1 MRNLWKD
8 LSFAFRLLQSSPGF
22 TVVAVLTLAL
32 GIGANA
38 TVFSWI
44 DELLLRPFPGSTDS
58 QQLAVLEMVTAGAP
72 NGANQTSYLDYLD
85 YRDHL
90 KSISGL
96 ALHREDVFTLGE
108 SVHAQA
114 VWGELVSGNYF
125 AVLGMKPVLGRMF
138 TPEENGDK
146 LGAYPV
152 TVIGYRL
159 WKNYFHADR
168 GIVGKSVRV
177 NRRELTVVGVA
188 PEEFRGTMPG
198 LVFEMWVP
206 VTMGV
211 ELGMLDDSTFKNRA
225 SRRLYGI
232 VRLKSGVAIEQ
243 ARAEAA
249 AFSHNL
255 EAMSPDTNRGV
266 TAAVLPAWEFHSAA
280 PDLFL
285 RPLRILMAISVLV
298 LFIVCANVANLLL
311 ARSIARRKEIS
322 IRLALGAGWW
332 QLLRQLLTETVLLAG
347 AGAIGGLWL
356 AQWMGNML
364 PAMIPRVAVTL
375 AAGAQLNGRILA
387 FTILICAGATLL
399 SGAAPALL
407 WLRTDVNETLREGG
421 RSGSPSAQ
429 SHRMRDFMVV
439 AEVALATVALVG
451 SGLFLRSF
459 HNARG
464 IYPGFDKNNVLLAQF
479 YLGGTGF
486 STRDMQDFF
495 LRLAAR
501 LRTAPGVV
509 EVSYADFAPLGTSS
523 GPSDEVAPEGYV
535 AGKGESMEINRDL
548 VAPHYFD
555 LLKIPLIEGRDFR
568 DSDDRSAPPVMIVN
582 QTFVRRYFNGGG
594 AVGRRVR
601 YQNKWFTVVGLAQD
615 SKYFNVA
622 EEPRP
627 HFFAPFRQVAGSDV
641 RPHLFVRVAG
651 DPDAFTATLR
661 REAAALD
668 PNAGAFF
675 PMPLTEYTEVTML
688 PQRVAASLLAAMG
701 LISLVLAAVGLY
713 SVMAYAVTQRTQE
726 FGVRM
731 ALGARSSDVLR
742 DVLLRGMK
750 LTIAGLA
757 AGIAGSFAVTHLVSS
772 MLVNV
777 GAADPV
783 TFGGVA
789 VFLAVVALAA
799 SYVPARR
806 ATQVDPMVALRCE

>member
-439 AEVALATVALVG
+439 AEVALPTVALVG

>member
-535 AGKGESMEINRDL
+535 AGKGESMEVNRDL
-548 VAPHYFD
+548 IAPHYFD
-555 LLKIPLIEGRDFR
+555 LLKIPLVEGRDFR

>member
-8 LSFAFRLLQSSPGF
+8 LAFALRLLQSSPGF
-22 TVVAVLTLAL
+22 AAVAVLTLAL
-32 GIGANA
+32 GIAANT

-125 AVLGMKPVLGRMF
+125 AVLGVKPALGRVF

-152 TVIGYRL
+152 AVISYRL
-159 WKNYFHADR
+159 WRNYFHADR
-168 GIVGKSVRV
+168 SIVGKSVRV

-211 ELGMLDDSTFKNRA
+211 ELAMLDDSTFKNRA

-232 VRLKSGVAIEQ
+232 VRLKPGIAIEQ

-266 TAAVLPAWEFHSAA
+266 TAAVLPVWEFHSAA
-280 PDLFL
+280 PELL
-285 RPLRILMAISVLV
+285 MRPLRILMAISVLV

-332 QLLRQLLTETVLLAG
+332 QLLRQLLTETLLLAG

-356 AQWMGNML
+356 ARWMENML
-364 PAMIPRVAVTL
+364 PAMIPRVAITV
-375 AAGAQLNGRILA
+375 AAGAQLNGRILL

-421 RSGSPSAQ
+421 RTGSPSAQ
-429 SHRMRDFMVV
+429 SHRIRDLMVV

-501 LRTAPGVV
+501 LRSAPGVV
-509 EVSYADFAPLGTSS
+509 EVSYADFAPLGTSG
-523 GPSDEVAPEGYV
+523 GPYSEVGPEGYV
-535 AGKGESMEINRDL
+535 AGKGESMEVNRDL

-555 LLKIPLIEGRDFR
+555 LLKIPLVEGRDFR

-601 YQNKWFTVVGLAQD
+601 YRGQWFTVVGLARD

-622 EEPRP
+622 EEPRA
-627 HFFAPFRQVAGSDV
+627 HFFAPFRQISGNDTRV
-641 RPHLFVRVAG
+641 HFFVRVAG

-661 REAAALD
+661 REVAAVD
-668 PNAGAFF
+668 PNAGAFAA
-675 PMPLTEYTEVTML
+675 MPLTEWTQVTML

-701 LISLVLAAVGLY
+701 LISLALAAVGLY
-713 SVMAYAVTQRTQE
+713 SVMAYAVSQRTQE

-731 ALGARSSDVLR
+731 ALGARPSDVLR

-750 LTIAGLA
+750 LTVAGLA
-757 AGIAGSFAVTHLVSS
+757 AGIAGAFAVTRLVSS

-789 VFLAVVALAA
+789 VFLALVALAA

-806 ATQVDPMVALRCE
+806 ATKVDPMVALRCE

>member
-8 LSFAFRLLQSSPGF
+8 LTFALRLLQSSPGF
-22 TVVAVLTLAL
+22 AVVAVLTLAL
-32 GIGANA
+32 GIAANT
-38 TVFSWI
+38 TVFSWM
-44 DELLLRPFPGSTDS
+44 DELLFRPFPGSS
-58 QQLAVLEMVTAGAP
+58 EGQQLAVLEMVTAGAP

-114 VWGELVSGNYF
+114 VWGELVTGNYF
-125 AVLGMKPVLGRMF
+125 AVLGVKPALGRMF

-152 TVIGYRL
+152 AVISYRL
-159 WKNYFHADR
+159 WRNYFHADR
-168 GIVGKSVRV
+168 SIVGKSVRV

-211 ELGMLDDSTFKNRA
+211 ELAMLDDSTFKNRA

-232 VRLKSGVAIEQ
+232 VRLKPGVAIEQ

-266 TAAVLPAWEFHSAA
+266 TAAVLPVWEFHSAA
-280 PDLFL
+280 PELL
-285 RPLRILMAISVLV
+285 MRPLRILMAISVLV

-332 QLLRQLLTETVLLAG
+332 QLVRQLLTETLLLAG
-347 AGAIGGLWL
+347 AGAVGGLWL
-356 AQWMGNML
+356 ARWMENSL
-364 PAMIPRVAVTL
+364 PAMIPRVAVTV
-375 AAGAQLNGRILA
+375 AAGAQLNGRILV

-421 RSGSPSAQ
+421 RTGSPSAQ
-429 SHRMRDFMVV
+429 SHRMRDLMVM

-495 LRLAAR
+495 LRLATR
-501 LRTAPGVV
+501 LRPAPGVV
-509 EVSYADFAPLGTSS
+509 EVSYADFAPLGTSG
-523 GPSDEVAPEGYV
+523 GPYSEVGPEGYV
-535 AGKGESMEINRDL
+535 AGKGESMEVNRDL

-555 LLKIPLIEGRDFR
+555 LLKIPLVEGRDFR

-601 YQNKWFTVVGLAQD
+601 YRDKWFTVVGLAQD

-627 HFFAPFRQVAGSDV
+627 HFFAPFRQISGNDTRV
-641 RPHLFVRVAG
+641 HLFVRVAG

-661 REAAALD
+661 REVAALD

-675 PMPLTEYTEVTML
+675 PMPLPEYTQVTML
-688 PQRVAASLLAAMG
+688 PQRMAASMLAAMG
-701 LISLVLAAVGLY
+701 LISLALAAVGLY

-731 ALGARSSDVLR
+731 ALGARPNDVLR

-757 AGIAGSFAVTHLVSS
+757 AGIAGAFAVTRLVSS

-783 TFGGVA
+783 TFGAVA
-789 VFLAVVALAA
+789 VFLALVALAA

-806 ATQVDPMVALRCE
+806 ATKVDPMVALRCE

>member
-1 MRNLWKD
+1 

>member
-1 MRNLWKD
+1 MRTFWQD
-8 LSFAFRLLQSSPGF
+8 LSFGLRLLQKSPGF
-22 TVVAVLTLAL
+22 AVVAVLTLAL
-32 GIGANA
+32 GIAANT

-44 DELLLRPFPGSTDS
+44 DELLLRPFPGSSQS
-58 QQLAVLEMVTAGAP
+58 QQLALLEMITAGVP

-85 YRDHL
+85 YRNNL

-108 SVHAQA
+108 SIHAQA

-125 AVLGMKPVLGRMF
+125 AVLGVKPALGRVF

-152 TVIGYRL
+152 AVISYRL
-159 WKNYFHADR
+159 WRNYFHGDR
-168 GIVGKSVRV
+168 SLVGKIVRV
-177 NRRELTVVGVA
+177 NRHELTVVGVA
-188 PEEFRGTMPG
+188 PPEFRGTMPG

-206 VTMGV
+206 VTMGA
-211 ELGMLDDSTFKNRA
+211 ELGMLDDSTFRDREA
-225 SRRLYGI
+225 RRFYGV
-232 VRLKSGVAIEQ
+232 VRLKPGVAIEQ

-266 TAAVLPAWEFHSAA
+266 TAAILPVWEFHSAA
-280 PDLFL
+280 PELLL

-298 LFIVCANVANLLL
+298 LLIVCANVSNLLL
-311 ARSIARRKEIS
+311 ARSIVRRKEIS
-322 IRLALGAGWW
+322 IRLALGAGSW
-332 QLLRQLLTETVLLAG
+332 QLLRQLLIETLLLAG
-347 AGAIGGLWL
+347 AGAIVGLWL
-356 AQWMGNML
+356 AAWMGDML
-364 PAMIPRVAVTL
+364 PALIPKVSVTV
-375 AAGAQLNGRILA
+375 AAGGQLNGRILA
-387 FTILICAGATLL
+387 FTILICVGATLF

-429 SHRMRDFMVV
+429 SHRMRDLLVV

-451 SGLFLRSF
+451 AGLFLRSF
-459 HNARG
+459 RNARA
-464 IYPGFDKNNVLLAQF
+464 IYPGFDKNKVLLTQF
-479 YLGGTGF
+479 YLGSTGF

-495 LRLAAR
+495 QRLAAR
-501 LRTAPGVV
+501 LRSAPGVV
-509 EVSYADFAPLGTSS
+509 EVSYADFAPLGSSS
-523 GPSDEVAPEGYV
+523 GPYDDAEPEGYV

-555 LLKIPLIEGRDFR
+555 LLKIPLVEGRDFR
-568 DSDDRSAPPVMIVN
+568 DSDDRAAPPVMIVN
-582 QTFVRRYFNGGG
+582 QTFVRRYFGGGG

-601 YQNKWFTVVGLAQD
+601 YRDKWFTVVGVARD

-627 HFFAPFRQVAGSDV
+627 HFFAPFRQISGNDTRV
-641 RPHLFVRVAG
+641 HLFVRVAG

-661 REAAALD
+661 REVAAVD

-675 PMPLTEYTEVTML
+675 PMPLTEYTEVTMV

-701 LISLVLAAVGLY
+701 LVSLALAAVGLY

-731 ALGARSSDVLR
+731 ALGAQRSDVLR
-742 DVLLRGMK
+742 DVLRRGMK
-750 LTIAGLA
+750 LTIAGLV
-757 AGIAGSFAVTHLVSS
+757 AGIAGAFAVTRLVSS

-777 GAADPV
+777 DAADPV
-783 TFGGVA
+783 TFAAVA
-789 VFLAVVALAA
+789 VFLALVALAA

>member
-8 LSFAFRLLQSSPGF
+8 LTFALRLLQSSPGF
-22 TVVAVLTLAL
+22 AVVAVLTLAL
-32 GIGANA
+32 GIAANT
-38 TVFSWI
+38 TVFSWM
-44 DELLLRPFPGSTDS
+44 DELLFRPFPGSS
-58 QQLAVLEMVTAGAP
+58 EGQQLAVLEMVTAGAP

-114 VWGELVSGNYF
+114 VWGELVTGNYF
-125 AVLGMKPVLGRMF
+125 AVLGVKPALGRMF

-152 TVIGYRL
+152 AVISYRL
-159 WKNYFHADR
+159 WRNYFHADR
-168 GIVGKSVRV
+168 SIVGKSVRV

-211 ELGMLDDSTFKNRA
+211 ELAMLDDSTFKNRA

-232 VRLKSGVAIEQ
+232 VRLKPGVAIEQ

-266 TAAVLPAWEFHSAA
+266 TAAVLPVWEFHSAA
-280 PDLFL
+280 PELL
-285 RPLRILMAISVLV
+285 MRPLRILMAISVLV

-332 QLLRQLLTETVLLAG
+332 QLMRQLLTETLLLAG
-347 AGAIGGLWL
+347 AGAVGGLWL
-356 AQWMGNML
+356 ARWMENSL
-364 PAMIPRVAVTL
+364 PAMIPRVAVTV
-375 AAGAQLNGRILA
+375 AAGAQLNGRILV

-421 RSGSPSAQ
+421 RTGSPSAQ
-429 SHRMRDFMVV
+429 SHRMRDLMVM

-495 LRLAAR
+495 LRLATR
-501 LRTAPGVV
+501 LRPAPGVV
-509 EVSYADFAPLGTSS
+509 EVSYADFAPLGTSG
-523 GPSDEVAPEGYV
+523 GPYSEVGPEGYV
-535 AGKGESMEINRDL
+535 AGKGESMEVNRDL

-555 LLKIPLIEGRDFR
+555 LLKIPLVEGRDFR

-582 QTFVRRYFNGGG
+582 QTFVRRYFNGGV

-601 YQNKWFTVVGLAQD
+601 YRDKWFTVVGLAQD

-627 HFFAPFRQVAGSDV
+627 HFFAPFRQISGNDTRV
-641 RPHLFVRVAG
+641 HLFVRVAG

-661 REAAALD
+661 REVAALD

-675 PMPLTEYTEVTML
+675 PMPLTEYTQVTML
-688 PQRVAASLLAAMG
+688 PQRMAASMLAAMG
-701 LISLVLAAVGLY
+701 LISLALAAVGLY

-731 ALGARSSDVLR
+731 ALGARPNDVLR

-757 AGIAGSFAVTHLVSS
+757 AGIAGAFAVTRLVSS

-783 TFGGVA
+783 TFGAVA

-806 ATQVDPMVALRCE
+806 ATKVDPMVALRCE